1 MFSPYYTTA
10 RARQGL
16 YTESLRRGAGGRG
29 RRRAERADLARHQRE
44 PILLLIGDVAVFYL
58 SLWLTL
64 LVRHWELPSEELFD
78 LHAAPFSILFVAWI
92 LVFVIA
98 GLYDQHTIIFKRR
111 VPGMILRAQITNVL
125 LAGLFFFLIPYFG
138 IAPKTNLAIYLGVSF
153 LLIVLWRLHLSRII
167 GVRKRQNAL
176 FIGNG
181 SEVQELIRE
190 IDGNDRYHMR
200 AALRLA
206 PEEVEHLD
214 RLQEQI
220 LAVVEREGISIIVAD
235 TRDESIRA
243 LLPVIYN
250 LIFLHASFSFV
261 DTSKLYETIFARVPL
276 SSLRYSWFLDSFRF
290 GPRLMYDFLK
300 RIFDFT
306 VGAAAGAVMLG
317 LLPIVWAAIRFE
329 DGGPLFIRQERV
341 GEGSHPM
348 HIVKFRTM
356 SGNDQGSSVLRSAL
370 TITRTGRFL
379 RKTRLD
385 ELPQAWNLIR
395 GDLSFVG
402 PRPELPALATEY
414 ARAIPYYNARHLI
427 KPGLTG
433 WAQIYHEQHPHHGI
447 DVDETKNKLSY
458 DLYYIKNRS
467 FLLDMQ
473 IALKTIRTILSR
485 SGA

>member
-1 MFSPYYTTA
+1 
-10 RARQGL
+10 
-16 YTESLRRGAGGRG
+16 
-29 RRRAERADLARHQRE
+29 
-44 PILLLIGDVAVFYL
+44 
-58 SLWLTL
+58 
-64 LVRHWELPSEELFD
+64 
-78 LHAAPFSILFVAWI
+78 
-92 LVFVIA
+92 
-98 GLYDQHTIIFKRR
+98 
-111 VPGMILRAQITNVL
+111 
-125 LAGLFFFLIPYFG
+125 
-138 IAPKTNLAIYLGVSF
+138 

-206 PEEVEHLD
+206 PEEVEHSD

>member
-1 MFSPYYTTA
+1 
-10 RARQGL
+10 
-16 YTESLRRGAGGRG
+16 
-29 RRRAERADLARHQRE
+29 
-44 PILLLIGDVAVFYL
+44 
-58 SLWLTL
+58 
-64 LVRHWELPSEELFD
+64 
-78 LHAAPFSILFVAWI
+78 
-92 LVFVIA
+92 
-98 GLYDQHTIIFKRR
+98 
-111 VPGMILRAQITNVL
+111 
-125 LAGLFFFLIPYFG
+125 
-138 IAPKTNLAIYLGVSF
+138 
-153 LLIVLWRLHLSRII
+153 
-167 GVRKRQNAL
+167 
-176 FIGNG
+176 
-181 SEVQELIRE
+181 
-190 IDGNDRYHMR
+190 
-200 AALRLA
+200 
-206 PEEVEHLD
+206 
-214 RLQEQI
+214 
-220 LAVVEREGISIIVAD
+220 
-235 TRDESIRA
+235 
-243 LLPVIYN
+243 
-250 LIFLHASFSFV
+250 
-261 DTSKLYETIFARVPL
+261 
-276 SSLRYSWFLDSFRF
+276 
-290 GPRLMYDFLK
+290 
-300 RIFDFT
+300 
-306 VGAAAGAVMLG
+306 
-317 LLPIVWAAIRFE
+317 
-329 DGGPLFIRQERV
+329 
-341 GEGSHPM
+341 M